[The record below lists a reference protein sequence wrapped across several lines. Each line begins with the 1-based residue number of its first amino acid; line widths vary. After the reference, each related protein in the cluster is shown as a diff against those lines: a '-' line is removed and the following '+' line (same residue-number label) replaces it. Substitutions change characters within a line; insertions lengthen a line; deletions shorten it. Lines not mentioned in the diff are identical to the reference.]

1 MQLDIK
7 TVVKKIAFDIL
18 NTYFTKGESVRE
30 VKIGKD

>member
-18 NTYFTKGESVRE
+18 ILQKERVS
-30 VKIGKD
+30 